1 MHPHITSSYLLGH
14 RGARGERLENTELGF
29 AYAQQ
34 LAGLDGIEFDIQMTQ
49 SGEFVVVHDA
59 DLSRLTQQSGLISQL
74 LLQAL
79 ASFTQTDVVRATQ
92 SFEYFSQQPF
102 FALTALPPYLAGYR
116 HIEFEIKTHQ
126 ASNPALLV
134 ANLLKVISAPPWQS
148 LPITFTSFDTDVL
161 LQLQLQQHNATRFPT
176 GLLIEPH
183 ASLATQIA
191 FMPSPDKSN
200 TVGDRLIY
208 DTFNQ
213 ACVLGCRQVGI
224 YFPLITPRLMTIAQ
238 RFGLAV
244 TAWTVNEVAIATQLY
259 EMGVTTV
266 ITDYPQRL
274 LAELGW
280 AK

>member
-74 LLQAL
+74 SLQAL
-79 ASFTQTDVVRATQ
+79 ASFTQTDMVRATQ

-148 LPITFTSFDTDVL
+148 LPITFTALILTFYYSFSYSNPMPLGFPQGCL
-161 LQLQLQQHNATRFPT
+161 LSPMPALPLKLRLCQA
-176 GLLIEPH
+176 LI
-183 ASLATQIA
+183 SLI
-191 FMPSPDKSN
+191 
-200 TVGDRLIY
+200 R
-208 DTFNQ
+208 
-213 ACVLGCRQVGI
+213 
-224 YFPLITPRLMTIAQ
+224 
-238 RFGLAV
+238 
-244 TAWTVNEVAIATQLY
+244 
-259 EMGVTTV
+259 
-266 ITDYPQRL
+266 
-274 LAELGW
+274 
-280 AK
+280 